1 MTEAGRTREK
11 PTAHGWYFYKDKDG
25 FIDVVAVRRV
35 DSYGGPNLHEV
46 VITVEKTTAVY
57 QKNLHSKV
65 SDLDGEWLGPLSP
78 DSYQQGRVAGLR
90 EAAGAICMY
99 CNDPRNWAPMSN
111 SGYHVCN
118 TPGPN
123 HVRCQATLIHELL
136 AQQAKDEKGVG
147 DGKV

>member
-1 MTEAGRTREK
+1 MTEAGWTREK

-65 SDLDGEWLGPLSP
+65 SDLDGEWLGPLTP

-90 EAAGAICMY
+90 ECKHGLDIAMDEGPLKAALYRWIDA
-99 CNDPRNWAPMSN
+99 RAE
-111 SGYHVCN
+111 
-118 TPGPN
+118 
-123 HVRCQATLIHELL
+123 RLEREAQL
-136 AQQAKDEKGVG
+136 AQAAQDEKEVRN
-147 DGKV
+147 DWTRIRRCSE